1 MIRELGMT
9 ALAEGVE
16 TEGQASFLR
25 GVRCQVAQGYLYDRP
40 LPHDDFEKR
49 LQNKKYVFEH

>member
-1 MIRELGMT
+1 MT

-16 TEGQASFLR
+16 TEGQAIFLR

-40 LPHDDFEKR
+40 LPHDEFEQR
-49 LQNKKYVFEH
+49 LKNKKYQLTH